1 MQSSRDD
8 IQKILKL
15 CEKRIESEKKL
26 QSTITGALPHAE
38 TVAKMYY
45 DLVQLTGRIYK
56 SIDALKDTE
65 KTLDRPF
72 MFRKKRWDD
81 NLHYELKDL
90 RDQLMEQLNGLK
102 TNQNMK
108 YVLLANGEVGDM
120 RELLRPQ
127 KMEEADKIKETLAS
141 KSPERPMRKITIKQ

>member
-1 MQSSRDD
+1 MHTLLLSKEYAYIVKQYRISEGLEKSKEVKCENLIKLLVRNIKMQSSRDE

-15 CEKRIESEKKL
+15 CEKRIENEKKL
-26 QSTITGALPHAE
+26 NNTLDGPLPHAE

-72 MFRKKRWDD
+72 MFKKKRWDD
-81 NLHYELKDL
+81 NLHYEL
-90 RDQLMEQLNGLK
+90 RDKRTEM
-102 TNQNMK
+102 M
-108 YVLLANGEVGDM
+108 D
-120 RELLRPQ
+120 
-127 KMEEADKIKETLAS
+127 
-141 KSPERPMRKITIKQ
+141 